1 MDFRQQ
7 LRASETIIVS
17 AAHGRLEELRKGIA
31 DGGDVNFQ
39 RSESTPVMVS
49 IRNNHPACLKLLLE
63 NQADASLG
71 TSTRWAPLHE
81 ASFHDRVELI
91 ELLLAQ
97 PSVNVGVMDRHRD
110 TPLMVAI
117 NRQSHGA
124 FGRLLQDT
132 PEGLI
137 DHQNIHGET
146 ALFLATKAESQDM
159 VAHLVARGADPTLA
173 NYDGQTPA
181 DYAAASGWT
190 AGQALLAQARRAWA
204 PHGSAPAPVDSP
216 VADATVDPAEPAPVL
231 SRIGKRRFGG

>member
-7 LRASETIIVS
+7 LRANETIIVS
-17 AAHGRLEELRKGIA
+17 AAHGRLEELRKAIS

-49 IRNNHPACLKLLLE
+49 IRNNHVECLKLLLD
-63 NQADASLG
+63 NGADASLA
-71 TSTRWAPLHE
+71 TSARWTPLHE
-81 ASFHDRVELI
+81 ASLHDRVDLI

-97 PSVNVGVMDRHRD
+97 PAVNLGVMDRYRD

-117 NRQSHGA
+117 NRQSQEA
-124 FGRLLQDT
+124 FARLLKDT
-132 PEGLI
+132 PEDVI
-137 DHQNIHGET
+137 DHRNIHGET

-159 VAHLVARGADPTLA
+159 VAHLVARGADPSLA

-190 AGQALLAQARRAWA
+190 AGQALLAQARRSWS
-204 PHGSAPAPVDSP
+204 PQGSTP
-216 VADATVDPAEPAPVL
+216 VAPEAAVEEAAVEPNEPAPVL